1 MLDLMLNQLNY
12 IPQSWHVI
20 LVVWCIV
27 TWLLLLVN
35 SADINQIFFSLLI
48 ATETSYWLK
57 FFTEAQIPAG
67 DAAHYAV
74 LFSDNRI
81 QRGML
86 LDLNKEYLTDMG
98 VSRLGDIIAILK
110 HARTVHDQVKFW
122 KFSSTTEQKHNN
134 KKDLIKSSLLRNG
147 YWSVMMMCIDTGQK
161 SNFLLH

>member
-1 MLDLMLNQLNY
+1 MITLNRL
-12 IPQSWHVI
+12 ITVI
-20 LVVWCIV
+20 SEHCWFKS
-27 TWLLLLVN
+27 N
-35 SADINQIFFSLLI
+35 IFSFLI

-122 KFSSTTEQKHNN
+122 NFCQQLNENTT
-134 KKDLIKSSLLRNG
+134 KKIK
-147 YWSVMMMCIDTGQK
+147 
-161 SNFLLH
+161 